1 MLCASPSAT
10 GLRWAR
16 DRDPVECTLYF
27 YFGRTSATP
36 QHTQGTQAIAMRAVA
51 ISQYC
56 LTHRNVYAD
65 SYSCTLWGRDQVRR
79 VCVGRAIVTQ
89 SNALCVQ
96 VRVLYPWLL
105 HCANRRADSNPN
117 FSSTLVSTMRSS
129 INIVRLCRRVA
140 ALELQRQ
147 CNRAFSRK
155 PPERA
160 HGSVTHR
167 WLDAY
172 SDYVNLQLRL
182 ADIENVCDTFA
193 VAARA

>member
-1 MLCASPSAT
+1 MHFVFLLWAYIRHATTYARHASNRHARGGDIAT
-10 GLRWAR
+10 L
-16 DRDPVECTLYF
+16 PY
-27 YFGRTSATP
+27 SS
-36 QHTQGTQAIAMRAVA
+36 H
-51 ISQYC
+51 
-56 LTHRNVYAD
+56 VYAD

-140 ALELQRQ
+140 ALELRRQ
-147 CNRAFSRK
+147 CNRALSRK

-182 ADIENVCDTFA
+182 ADIEHVCDTFA